1 MATTLTREAFLEK
14 GKPEY
19 REVEVPGWG
28 VVGFRAISNLQ
39 VSKRQGQMID
49 EKGKVK
55 ADVFALRDAFAII
68 DQVMVDENTP
78 MFTSNDADLIAN
90 MDDVKLQPLLE
101 ALASFRNEVSPQK
114 KIESEDSS
122 ES

>member
-1 MATTLTREAFLEK
+1 M
-14 GKPEY
+14 G
-19 REVEVPGWG
+19 
-28 VVGFRAISNLQ
+28 
-39 VSKRQGQMID
+39 
-49 EKGKVK
+49 
-55 ADVFALRDAFAII
+55 LR
-68 DQVMVDENTP
+68 TP
-78 MFTSNDADLIAN
+78 MFTGNDADLIAN